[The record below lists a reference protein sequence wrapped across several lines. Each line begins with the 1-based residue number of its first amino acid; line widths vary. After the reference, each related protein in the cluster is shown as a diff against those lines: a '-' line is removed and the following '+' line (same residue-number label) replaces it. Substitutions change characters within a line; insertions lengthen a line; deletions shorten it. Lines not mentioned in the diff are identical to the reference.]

1 MDTLKLQR
9 GQILRTWRGNTIT
22 ARSGTVWI
30 TEQDS
35 RRDVVLRQG
44 QRFTLERPG
53 LALVEA
59 VSDAAISLEY
69 QS

>member
-1 MDTLKLQR
+1 MDTLRLQR
-9 GQILRTWRGNTIT
+9 GQLLRTWRGNTVT
-22 ARSGTVWI
+22 AHAGTVWI

-35 RRDVVLRQG
+35 WRDVVLRPG
-44 QRFTLERPG
+44 QRFTLGRPG

-69 QS
+69 RS

>member
-9 GQILRTWRGNTIT
+9 GQLLRTWRGNTIT
-22 ARSGTVWI
+22 AHTGTVWI

-35 RRDVVLRQG
+35 RRDVVLSPG
-44 QRFTLERPG
+44 QRFTLRQPG